1 MPNPIKYSTSAQTL
15 ALKKGNF
22 WIGTGD
28 VGKGPTSTT
37 DYYNG
42 ITPPSGGYTIYLN
55 KASGGPSIYTASN
68 DSQLISLTNTI
79 SVSTNLIKNN
89 NGGNFADGT
98 IAPFTGAY
106 GTLPTIV
113 DISNDKPYNGSTSTK
128 AAKFIAGG
136 GMNIYTEPS
145 PFTMTVGVT
154 YTFSFWYRQTNSN
167 NFYIA
172 FNNQGGSGDVNGNF
186 QAYSSYGMFA
196 NPTQTWQRCS
206 WTFTNTIDKRY
217 FFIYSFNSV
226 AGSEC
231 LMTEFTLTE
240 GAMPGGPGLTTAG
253 NCLNWFSIQTDKMIF
268 NLDYPAIVTDGL
280 VLNLD
285 AGFSPSFATIP
296 SNANSSTITPLYDLS
311 GNGNNGTLTNGPTYS
326 SSNSGSIVF
335 DGVDDY
341 VNLGTNA
348 SQYNSTTG
356 TFAVWVKVTGITA
369 DSSGIFSNGTNDYGL
384 IGLYAS
390 TYSSPSSTIGIQYGV
405 TARSPN
411 VDSGC
416 SATVT
421 IPASGWLYLVATR
434 YYNGSTTSFKLYAN
448 GTLRSS
454 GSMNYP
460 ISTVYSTWWLG
471 RNTTRPSM
479 AGNIA
484 IAQMYSKELTAAEI
498 TQNYN
503 STKSRFGL

>member
-1 MPNPIKYSTSAQTL
+1 M
-15 ALKKGNF
+15 
-22 WIGTGD
+22 
-28 VGKGPTSTT
+28 V
-37 DYYNG
+37 
-42 ITPPSGGYTIYLN
+42 
-55 KASGGPSIYTASN
+55 
-68 DSQLISLTNTI
+68 
-79 SVSTNLIKNN
+79 
-89 NGGNFADGT
+89 
-98 IAPFTGAY
+98 
-106 GTLPTIV
+106 
-113 DISNDKPYNGSTSTK
+113 
-128 AAKFIAGG
+128 
-136 GMNIYTEPS
+136 
-145 PFTMTVGVT
+145 
-154 YTFSFWYRQTNSN
+154 
-167 NFYIA
+167 
-172 FNNQGGSGDVNGNF
+172 
-186 QAYSSYGMFA
+186 
-196 NPTQTWQRCS
+196 
-206 WTFTNTIDKRY
+206 
-217 FFIYSFNSV
+217 
-226 AGSEC
+226 
-231 LMTEFTLTE
+231 
-240 GAMPGGPGLTTAG
+240 
-253 NCLNWFSIQTDKMIF
+253 F

-296 SNANSSTITPLYDLS
+296 SNANLSTVTPWYDLS

-384 IGLYAS
+384 IGLYAG

-416 SATVT
+416 SATVS

-448 GTLRSS
+448 GALQSS

-503 STKSRFGL
+503 ATKSRFGL

>member
-1 MPNPIKYSTSAQTL
+1 MPNSIKYSTSAQTL
-15 ALKKGNF
+15 ALKKGNY

-28 VGKGPTSTT
+28 VGKGPTSVT

-55 KASGGPSIYTASN
+55 KASGGPSIYTAAN

-98 IAPFTGAY
+98 IAPFTGGY

-113 DISNDKPYNGSTSTK
+113 DISNDKPYTGSASTK
-128 AAKFIAGG
+128 AANFVAGG
-136 GMNIYTEPS
+136 GMLIGTSPS
-145 PFTMTVGVT
+145 PFTMTAGVT
-154 YTFSFWYRQTNSN
+154 YTFSFWYRQTTAN
-167 NFYIA
+167 NFYIG
-172 FNNQGGSGDVNGNF
+172 FNNQGGSGDINGKF
-186 QAYSSYGMFA
+186 EAYSPSPYNMFA

-206 WTFTNTIDKRY
+206 WTFTNVVDKYY
-217 FFIYSFNSV
+217 FIINSQSSV

-253 NCLNWFSIQTDKMIF
+253 NCLNWFATQADKMVF

-296 SNANSSTITPLYDLS
+296 SNANLSTVTPWYDLS

-326 SSNSGSIVF
+326 STNGGSIVF
-335 DGVDDY
+335 DGADDY
-341 VNLGTNA
+341 VNCGSNA
-348 SQYNSTTG
+348 SLDLGSFTQEVWFKPTISRRNPLFGDSNNNGSDSAHAMWLELYNNNRFILIFG
-356 TFAVWVKVTGITA
+356 DGIT
-369 DSSGIFSNGTNDYGL
+369 YG
-384 IGLYAS
+384 
-390 TYSSPSSTIGIQYGV
+390 
-405 TARSPN
+405 
-411 VDSGC
+411 D
-416 SATVT
+416 
-421 IPASGWLYLVATR
+421 
-434 YYNGSTTSFKLYAN
+434 
-448 GTLRSS
+448 
-454 GSMNYP
+454 
-460 ISTVYSTWWLG
+460 VYSTTIVQNNNIINVVCTRNNTSKTVQFYINGVAENSQSWANQGTIGTPVTLG
-471 RNTTRPSM
+471 TYSLWIGGSNGF
-479 AGNIA
+479 GNMKDNIYIA
-484 IAQMYSKELTAAEI
+484 RIYNRILSSAEI

-503 STKSRFGL
+503 ASKGRFGL

>member
-1 MPNPIKYSTSAQTL
+1 MPNPIKYSTSVQTL
-15 ALKKGNF
+15 ALKKGNY

-28 VGKGPTSTT
+28 VGKGPTSVT

-55 KASGGPSIYTASN
+55 KASGGPSIYTAAN
-68 DSQLISLTNTI
+68 DSQLILLTNSI

-98 IAPFTGAY
+98 RAPFNYPYPAQTF
-106 GTLPTIV
+106 PTV
-113 DISNDKPYNGSTSTK
+113 FDVSNDKPYTGSSTTY
-128 AAKFIAGG
+128 ALKFPGG
-136 GMNIYTEPS
+136 VGGAIYSDPS
-145 PFTMTVGVT
+145 PFTMTVGVV
-154 YTFSFWYRQTNSN
+154 YTFSFWYKQNNSTQCSFN
-167 NFYIA
+167 
-172 FNNQGGSGDVNGNF
+172 FNNQGGSGDINGNF
-186 QAYSSYGMFA
+186 ISTITTDPS
-196 NPTQTWQRCS
+196 QTWQRYS
-206 WTFTNTIDKRY
+206 WTFTNVTNKVY
-217 FFIYSFNSV
+217 FIISPMT
-226 AGSEC
+226 AGSEV

-240 GAMPGGPGLTTAG
+240 GSMPGGPGLTTAG
-253 NCLNWFSIQTDKMIF
+253 NCLNWFATQTDKMVF

-296 SNANSSTITPLYDLS
+296 SNANLSTVTPWYDLS

-384 IGLYAS
+384 IGLYAG

-416 SATVT
+416 SATVS

-448 GTLRSS
+448 GALQSS

-503 STKSRFGL
+503 ATKSRFGL